1 MQIKTA
7 VAQNPNLMD
16 SLILCAEFLKIIHI
30 LLSLLKFKTLIIKIP
45 KDSLFI
51 FLVLNAVSI
60 TVYRVKAIQDDISA
74 RTFPI

>member
-7 VAQNPNLMD
+7 VAQNPNLMG
-16 SLILCAEFLKIIHI
+16 SLMLCAEFLKIIHI

-51 FLVLNAVSI
+51 YLVLNAVSI
-60 TVYRVKAIQDDISA
+60 TVYRVKAVQDDISA